1 MWSVK
6 NALLALYISLLL
18 IGCAEPSVLSESEI
32 SDKSE
37 DSDSAEAI
45 DLDDN
50 ETLDRILAEAAD
62 LDSLLKFSIT
72 GSFFYYPPNEGKL
85 NSGTLYSG

>member
-1 MWSVK
+1 MERE

-18 IGCAEPSVLSESEI
+18 IDAESSVLSESEI

-50 ETLDRILAEAAD
+50 ETLDRILRRPPTWILCVMLFDHWEFVLLFAER
-62 LDSLLKFSIT
+62 
-72 GSFFYYPPNEGKL
+72 G
-85 NSGTLYSG
+85 